1 MSNFIEQI
9 AKYVV
14 KYAHSYG
21 IAVHSPIIAQAILE
35 SASGTSE
42 LAMNAHNYF
51 GLKYRKGRCKTCVGI
66 YTKVGSEQNADGSY
80 TSSSMEWCKFT
91 DMENGVIG
99 YFDFHN
105 TGDGYDC
112 GYCFLSSYHGKGF
125 AREGFQTLLELLNK
139 KGVKKFTAG
148 TALDNAPSV
157 KLLLSLGFKLT
168 GTERVSF
175 YKDTSN
181 AEISFDGGRY
191 ELTPAERISISAFP
205 SRSSAPHT
213 I

>member
-1 MSNFIEQI
+1 MIKTHRLQI
-9 AKYVV
+9 RKTKAKDWKSIKEIWTDFDLSAYAKYDRPHHLSNVAVRTEVKKQCLENKRKNHLFYVV
-14 KYAHSYG
+14 LFR
-21 IAVHSPIIAQAILE
+21 Q
-35 SASGTSE
+35 T
-42 LAMNAHNYF
+42 
-51 GLKYRKGRCKTCVGI
+51 
-66 YTKVGSEQNADGSY
+66 
-80 TSSSMEWCKFT
+80 
-91 DMENGVIG
+91 VIG